1 MQSQLK
7 FAFPLAIALAVTAV
21 SSARETTKQNSAPAT
36 KQSSAAASADD
47 ISQIAP
53 EFNRLTTELIN
64 GDLWKR
70 TDLSP
75 RDRSLITITIL
86 ATLNK
91 TEQIDFHLN
100 KALDNGLKQEEII
113 AAMTHTAFYAGW
125 PSGYTGITHLKA
137 VLEERKAK
145 K

>member
-1 MQSQLK
+1 MRSQLK
-7 FAFPLAIALAVTAV
+7 FAFPIVIALAVTAV
-21 SSARETTKQNSAPAT
+21 SSARETTKQT
-36 KQSSAAASADD
+36 SAAASADD

-75 RDRSLITITIL
+75 RDRSLVTITIL

-100 KALDNGLKQEEII
+100 KALDNGLKQEEIV

-137 VLEERKAK
+137 VVEERKAK

>member
-1 MQSQLK
+1 MSSRLK
-7 FAFPLAIALAVTAV
+7 VAIPIVAALVLASVT
-21 SSARETTKQNSAPAT
+21 SAKEPTKE
-36 KQSSAAASADD
+36 KSAAASAND

-75 RDRSLITITIL
+75 RDRSLVTITIL

-91 TEQIDFHLN
+91 TEQIDFHLS
-100 KALDNGLKQEEII
+100 KALDNGLKQEEIV

-125 PSGYTGITHLKA
+125 PSGYTGIAHLKA
-137 VLEERKAK
+137 VIEQRRAK

>member
-1 MQSQLK
+1 MRSQLK
-7 FAFPLAIALAVTAV
+7 FAFPLVIALAVTSV
-21 SSARETTKQNSAPAT
+21 TSARQTTKQQP
-36 KQSSAAASADD
+36 AAASADD

-53 EFNRLTTELIN
+53 EFNRLTTELLN
-64 GDLWKR
+64 GDHWKR

-75 RDRSLITITIL
+75 RDRSLVTITIL

-100 KALDNGLKQEEII
+100 KALDNGLKQEDIV

-137 VLEERKAK
+137 VVEERKARK
-145 K
+145 